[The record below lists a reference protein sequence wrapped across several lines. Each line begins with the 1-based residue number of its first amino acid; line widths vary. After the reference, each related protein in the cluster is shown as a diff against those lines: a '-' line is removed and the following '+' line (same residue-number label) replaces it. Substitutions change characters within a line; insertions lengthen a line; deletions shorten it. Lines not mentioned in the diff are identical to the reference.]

1 MVFCELVD
9 GMKVTRMSYSAE
21 EELSLKQIHL
31 WKVITF
37 VVRKI
42 ELELSVVGL
51 VIATG
56 LQTKSSAIICY
67 NTFKI

>member
-1 MVFCELVD
+1 MVLCELVD